1 MPFPIFWKSSFKGSR
16 IRRKEMNG
24 KSIFSTLISGV
35 IVIAASLVGAQSP
48 EYRITLTPNAQR
60 IVSHSR
66 PLLLNRGALAE
77 LPTLQPF
84 AKKTAFSQKSGVPI
98 ITNPKSPALSDNKER
113 RLIFKEDLSI
123 GLREGDENYMFGEQV
138 SFNVDDKG
146 NIYVVDWDRKRIQ
159 KFGPDGKYLLTIG
172 RKGQGPG
179 EFQNVWTPEFD
190 KEGNLYVVDIAQ
202 KRISFF
208 APGGNY
214 LKQIVFPGVTVSGY
228 LFFTTSQNII
238 TTLSQMSLDDAKGAK
253 WEHVIGLFDKQF
265 HLRSEFLRYGGG
277 SKPPS
282 GRGEDAIAQ
291 FWADSM
297 TDMAFQPSA
306 SYALAQNDEIYFGYS
321 DAYEIKIFSPE
332 GKLARIIR
340 KEYDPVAVTDE
351 DRETFAETMKT
362 EFLRFLPAQFEAAK
376 KKALG
381 LIRYP
386 KYKPAYQGFTFSED
400 GRLIVIANQK
410 GDSSAILDV
419 FDKDGRCVMHCQA
432 DIPVDGLRFK
442 KNKVYAVATIDGYH
456 FVKRFTVEEK
466 VR

>member
-1 MPFPIFWKSSFKGSR
+1 
-16 IRRKEMNG
+16 MNG

-35 IVIAASLVGAQSP
+35 IVMAASLVGAQSP
-48 EYRITLTPNAQR
+48 EYRIALTPNTQR

-66 PLLLNRGALAE
+66 PLLLDRGVLAE
-77 LPTLQPF
+77 FPTLQPF
-84 AKKTAFSQKSGVPI
+84 SKKTAFSQKSGVPI
-98 ITNPKSPALSDNKER
+98 ITNPKSPGLSDNKER

-138 SFNVDDKG
+138 YFNVDDKG

-190 KEGNLYVVDIAQ
+190 KDGNLYVVDIAQ

-214 LKQIVFPGVTVSGY
+214 LKQIIFPGVTVSGY

-253 WEHVIGLFDKQF
+253 WERVIGLFDKQF
-265 HLRSEFLRYGGG
+265 HLRSEFLRNGGG

-340 KEYDPVAVTDE
+340 KEYDPVAMTDE
-351 DRETFAETMKT
+351 DRETFAESMKT

-386 KYKPAYQGFTFSED
+386 KYKPAYQGFTVSED
-400 GRLIVIANQK
+400 GRLIVLANQK